1 MTRTPLTREQA
12 ERICKDY
19 QYLAGRAFEN
29 EHSVAATI
37 GAVTIAPYDD
47 INKYIFLLAYC
58 ESGDLKT
65 SLDSYVGHVFDVL
78 IVGKC
83 TSETAELVHRELIPY
98 LKEHNI
104 GFDLEKYVPGGGTSS
119 NTQLSYAS

>member
-12 ERICKDY
+12 ERICKDH
-19 QYLAGRAFEN
+19 QYLAGREFKN

-37 GAVTIAPYDD
+37 EAVTVAPYDD

-58 ESGDLKT
+58 ESNDLKAA
-65 SLDSYVGHVFDVL
+65 LDSYVGHVFDVL

-83 TSETAELVHRELIPY
+83 SSETAELVHKELIPY
-98 LKEHNI
+98 LAENNI
-104 GFDLEKYVPGGGTSS
+104 PFDLAKYVSAGGASS
-119 NTQLSYAS
+119 NRQLSYAS

>member
-1 MTRTPLTREQA
+1 MSRTPLTKEQA
-12 ERICKDY
+12 ERISKDY
-19 QYLAGRAFEN
+19 QYLVGKEFIN

-37 GAVTIAPYDD
+37 EAVTVAPYDD

-58 ESGDLKT
+58 ECNNLAAA
-65 SLDSYVGHVFDVL
+65 LDNYMGHVFDVL

-83 TSETAELVHRELIPY
+83 SAETTELVHGELAPY
-98 LKEHNI
+98 LKENNI

-119 NTQLSYAS
+119 NMQLSYTS